1 MIRLLVAYHLSWI
14 RLKRETN
21 YLNLVAE
28 SRTIRDNTRY
38 RAVCLEDETVPS
50 GGVKRTQYEC
60 CYTVLQPSDKAR
72 TTATFLSSER
82 KSIAE
87 TSNLKCGRL
96 SRIHYSLVGMGAA
109 KACFKDRG
117 QRSPTEGGLLRRE
130 TEGTLIYEPVNQ
142 AT

>member
-60 CYTVLQPSDKAR
+60 CYTVLQPSDIDTKR
-72 TTATFLSSER
+72 E
-82 KSIAE
+82 
-87 TSNLKCGRL
+87 
-96 SRIHYSLVGMGAA
+96 
-109 KACFKDRG
+109 
-117 QRSPTEGGLLRRE
+117 QRPHFCRPKGKVLQKRV
-130 TEGTLIYEPVNQ
+130 I
-142 AT
+142 